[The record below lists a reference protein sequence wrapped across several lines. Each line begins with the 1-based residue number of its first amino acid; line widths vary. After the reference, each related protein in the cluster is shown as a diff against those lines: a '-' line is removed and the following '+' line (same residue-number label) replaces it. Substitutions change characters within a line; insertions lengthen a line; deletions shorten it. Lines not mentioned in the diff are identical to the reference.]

1 MVTGDSGTASGRHDP
16 DVTLLTLTGQ
26 VDLEALPHYECYSGY
41 ADAELG
47 SDLVSA
53 PNRLKL
59 AALSHTRWMNM

>member
-1 MVTGDSGTASGRHDP
+1 
-16 DVTLLTLTGQ
+16 